1 MLFAS
6 PRQSE
11 RPCGRSDRSRT
22 RPTRRKPYSRVLRVM
37 LPQAWLDSTLKLCC
51 STIPSIIYNAIPRR
65 SRKRERQ
72 RQHQEPTAAATPEQE
87 CFLNSQQLLT
97 AGSRLH
103 VQQLPAAKRT
113 SLRRQTL
120 AHATPK
126 AVVQEGGEGEGEGEG
141 ESHSQ
146 GTASP
151 CLPLSNGGPYGVRR
165 LPPPASDIP
174 DDILNTMRLR
184 QEQLEV
190 RRRQIAATRRA
201 IVKRQKVVIECI
213 IHGSTRQ
220 VKEAEYQKRQLDLAL
235 KLQCDRIMEL
245 E

>member
-22 RPTRRKPYSRVLRVM
+22 RLTRRKRYSRVLHAM

-65 SRKRERQ
+65 SRKSERQ

-87 CFLNSQQLLT
+87 CFLNSQQLPT
-97 AGSRLH
+97 AGSSL
-103 VQQLPAAKRT
+103 QLPAAKRT
-113 SLRRQTL
+113 SLRRQTS

-126 AVVQEGGEGEGEGEG
+126 AVVQEGEGEG

-190 RRRQIAATRRA
+190 RRERIAATRRA

>member
-22 RPTRRKPYSRVLRVM
+22 RLTRGKPYSRVLRVM

-72 RQHQEPTAAATPEQE
+72 RQHQEPTAAATPEQA
-87 CFLNSQQLLT
+87 CFLNSQQLPT
-97 AGSRLH
+97 AGSSLH
-103 VQQLPAAKRT
+103 VQQLPAAKPT
-113 SLRRQTL
+113 SLHRQTL

-126 AVVQEGGEGEGEGEG
+126 AVVQEGEGEGEG

-151 CLPLSNGGPYGVRR
+151 CLLLSNGGPYGVRR
-165 LPPPASDIP
+165 LPPPASDIS

-190 RRRQIAATRRA
+190 RRERIAVTRRA

>member
-22 RPTRRKPYSRVLRVM
+22 RLTRRKPYSRVLRVI

-65 SRKRERQ
+65 YRKREPQ

-87 CFLNSQQLLT
+87 CFLNSQQLPT

-126 AVVQEGGEGEGEGEG
+126 AVVQEGEGEG

-165 LPPPASDIP
+165 LPPPASDIS

-190 RRRQIAATRRA
+190 RRRRIAATRRA

>member
-1 MLFAS
+1 
-6 PRQSE
+6 
-11 RPCGRSDRSRT
+11 
-22 RPTRRKPYSRVLRVM
+22 
-37 LPQAWLDSTLKLCC
+37 
-51 STIPSIIYNAIPRR
+51 
-65 SRKRERQ
+65 
-72 RQHQEPTAAATPEQE
+72 
-87 CFLNSQQLLT
+87 
-97 AGSRLH
+97 
-103 VQQLPAAKRT
+103 
-113 SLRRQTL
+113 
-120 AHATPK
+120 
-126 AVVQEGGEGEGEGEG
+126 VVQEGEREEEGEG

-146 GTASP
+146 GIASP
-151 CLPLSNGGPYGVRR
+151 CLTLSNGGPYGVQR

-190 RRRQIAATRRA
+190 RRRRIAATRRA
-201 IVKRQKVVIECI
+201 IVKRQKAVIECI

>member
-11 RPCGRSDRSRT
+11 RPCGHSDRSRT
-22 RPTRRKPYSRVLRVM
+22 RLTRRKPYSRVLRVM

-51 STIPSIIYNAIPRR
+51 STIPSIIHNAIPRR

-87 CFLNSQQLLT
+87 CFLNSQQLPT

-126 AVVQEGGEGEGEGEG
+126 AVVQEGEGEEG

-165 LPPPASDIP
+165 LPPPASDIS

-190 RRRQIAATRRA
+190 RRRRIAATRRA

>member
-1 MLFAS
+1 
-6 PRQSE
+6 
-11 RPCGRSDRSRT
+11 
-22 RPTRRKPYSRVLRVM
+22 M

-65 SRKRERQ
+65 SRKREPR
-72 RQHQEPTAAATPEQE
+72 RQHQEPTAAATPEQA
-87 CFLNSQQLLT
+87 CFLNSQQLPT
-97 AGSRLH
+97 TGSRFR

-113 SLRRQTL
+113 NLHRQTL

-126 AVVQEGGEGEGEGEG
+126 AVVQEGEVEGEG
-141 ESHSQ
+141 ESQ
-146 GTASP
+146 GTASS
-151 CLPLSNGGPYGVRR
+151 CLALSNGGPHGVRR
-165 LPPPASDIP
+165 LPPPASDIS

-190 RRRQIAATRRA
+190 KRERIAATRRA

-245 E
+245 ERYWQGTEDVL

>member
-22 RPTRRKPYSRVLRVM
+22 RLTRRKPYSRVLRVM

-65 SRKRERQ
+65 SRKSERQ
-72 RQHQEPTAAATPEQE
+72 RQHQEPTAAATPEQA
-87 CFLNSQQLLT
+87 CFLNSQQLPT
-97 AGSRLH
+97 AGSSLH

-126 AVVQEGGEGEGEGEG
+126 AVVQEGEGEGEG

-146 GTASP
+146 GTAPP
-151 CLPLSNGGPYGVRR
+151 CLLLSNGGPYRVRR
-165 LPPPASDIP
+165 LPPPASDIS

-190 RRRQIAATRRA
+190 RRERIAATRRA

>member
-65 SRKRERQ
+65 SRKSERQ
-72 RQHQEPTAAATPEQE
+72 RQHQEPTAAATPEQA
-87 CFLNSQQLLT
+87 CFLNSQQLPT

-103 VQQLPAAKRT
+103 VQQLPAAKPT
-113 SLRRQTL
+113 SLHRQTL

-126 AVVQEGGEGEGEGEG
+126 AVVQEGEREG

-151 CLPLSNGGPYGVRR
+151 CLTLSNGSPYGVQR

-174 DDILNTMRLR
+174 DDILKTMRLR

-190 RRRQIAATRRA
+190 RRRRIAATRRA

>member
-22 RPTRRKPYSRVLRVM
+22 RLTRRKPYSRVLSVM

-51 STIPSIIYNAIPRR
+51 STIPSIIHNAIPRR

-87 CFLNSQQLLT
+87 CFLNSQQLPT

-113 SLRRQTL
+113 SLHRQAL

-126 AVVQEGGEGEGEGEG
+126 AVVQEGEEEGEG

-165 LPPPASDIP
+165 LPPPESSIS

-190 RRRQIAATRRA
+190 RRRRIAATRRA

>member
-1 MLFAS
+1 
-6 PRQSE
+6 
-11 RPCGRSDRSRT
+11 
-22 RPTRRKPYSRVLRVM
+22 M

-65 SRKRERQ
+65 YRKREPQ
-72 RQHQEPTAAATPEQE
+72 RQHQEPTAAATPGQA
-87 CFLNSQQLLT
+87 CFLNSQQLPT
-97 AGSRLH
+97 AGSRLR

-113 SLRRQTL
+113 NLHRQTL

-126 AVVQEGGEGEGEGEG
+126 AVVQEGEVEGEGEG
-141 ESHSQ
+141 HSQ
-146 GTASP
+146 GTAPP
-151 CLPLSNGGPYGVRR
+151 CLLLSNGGPYGVRR

-190 RRRQIAATRRA
+190 RRERIAATRRA